1 MFRILSIVA
10 FIVSFIW
17 IFKYLKKSEVS
28 FKEISNYY
36 FTELKNSCSDL
47 KSIRLKTLT
56 ENLHS
61 IQSIVYLLTILGFII
76 MLITGFI
83 SLLFTGGALTGILLM
98 IHVSVAPLISIT
110 FAILVV
116 LFAHSNRFNDND
128 IIISNEDDGKKEI
141 KYKDSAYLKIN
152 FWLISVFSLPAMVSI
167 ILTMFPLFG
176 TEGQI
181 NLLEI
186 HRYSVLIISILVIF
200 HIGLLSVSSKQ
211 FLKISSNNE

>member
-1 MFRILSIVA
+1 MFRIISIVA
-10 FIVSFIW
+10 FIASFVW
-17 IFKYLKKSEVS
+17 IFKYLKKSGIS
-28 FKEISNYY
+28 FKEISDYC

-47 KSIRLKTLT
+47 KSIKLQSLS

-61 IQSIVYLLTILGFII
+61 LQSVAYLLTILGFII
-76 MLITGFI
+76 MFVTGFI

-110 FAILVV
+110 FAILVI

-128 IIISNEDDGKKEI
+128 ITISTEDDGKKKI
-141 KYKDSAYLKIN
+141 IYKDSAYLKIN
-152 FWLISVFSLPAMVSI
+152 FWLISIFSLPAMASI

-181 NLLEI
+181 SLLEI

-200 HIGLLSVSSKQ
+200 HIGLLSVNSKQ
-211 FLKISSNNE
+211 ILKIK

>member
-1 MFRILSIVA
+1 MFRIISIVA
-10 FIVSFIW
+10 FIASFVW
-17 IFKYLKKSEVS
+17 IFKYLKKSGIS

-36 FTELKNSCSDL
+36 FTELKNSRSDL
-47 KSIRLKTLT
+47 KSIKLKSLS

-61 IQSIVYLLTILGFII
+61 LQSVAYLLTILGFVI
-76 MLITGFI
+76 MLVTGFI

-110 FAILVV
+110 FAMLVV

-128 IIISNEDDGKKEI
+128 ITISTEDDGKKKI
-141 KYKDSAYLKIN
+141 IYKDSAYLKIN
-152 FWLISVFSLPAMVSI
+152 FWLISIFSLPAMASI

-200 HIGLLSVSSKQ
+200 HIGLLSVNSKQ
-211 FLKISSNNE
+211 IFKN

>member
-10 FIVSFIW
+10 FIVSFVW
-17 IFKYLKKSEVS
+17 IFKYFKKSEIS

-36 FTELKNSCSDL
+36 FTELKNSFSDL
-47 KSIRLKTLT
+47 KSIKSKSLT

-61 IQSIVYLLTILGFII
+61 LQSVVYLVTIFAFLI
-76 MLITGFI
+76 MVITGFI

-98 IHVSVAPLISIT
+98 IHVSIAPFISIT
-110 FAILVV
+110 FAMLVI
-116 LFAHSNRFNDND
+116 LFAQSNRFNDND
-128 IIISNEDDGKKEI
+128 ITISTENDGKKKI
-141 KYKDSAYLKIN
+141 IYKDSAYLKIN
-152 FWLISVFSLPAMVSI
+152 FWLISIFSLPAMISI
-167 ILTMFPLFG
+167 ILSMFPLFG

-211 FLKISSNNE
+211 FLKISSNNT

>member
-1 MFRILSIVA
+1 MFRIISIVA
-10 FIVSFIW
+10 FIASFVW
-17 IFKYLKKSEVS
+17 IFKYLKKSGIS

-36 FTELKNSCSDL
+36 FTELKNSRSDL
-47 KSIRLKTLT
+47 KSIKLKSLS

-61 IQSIVYLLTILGFII
+61 LQSVAYLLTILGFVI
-76 MLITGFI
+76 MLVTGFI

-110 FAILVV
+110 FAMLVV

-128 IIISNEDDGKKEI
+128 ITISTEDDGKKKI
-141 KYKDSAYLKIN
+141 IYKDSAYLKIN
-152 FWLISVFSLPAMVSI
+152 FWLISIFSLPAMASI

-200 HIGLLSVSSKQ
+200 HIGLLSVNSKQ
-211 FLKISSNNE
+211 ILKIK

>member
-10 FIVSFIW
+10 FVVSFVW
-17 IFKYLKKSEVS
+17 IFKYLKKSGIS

-47 KSIRLKTLT
+47 KSIKLKSLV

-61 IQSIVYLLTILGFII
+61 IQSVVYLLTILGFII
-76 MLITGFI
+76 MLVTGFV

-98 IHVSVAPLISIT
+98 IHVSVAPLISIS
-110 FAILVV
+110 FAMLVI

-128 IIISNEDDGKKEI
+128 ITISNENDGKKKI
-141 KYKDSAYLKIN
+141 TYKDSAYLKIN
-152 FWLISVFSLPAMVSI
+152 FWLISIFSLPAMVSI

-211 FLKISSNNE
+211 FSK

>member
-17 IFKYLKKSEVS
+17 IFKYLKKSEIS
-28 FKEISNYY
+28 FREISNYY
-36 FTELKNSCSDL
+36 FTGLKNSCSDL

-61 IQSIVYLLTILGFII
+61 FQSIVYLLTILGFII
-76 MLITGFI
+76 MLISGFI